1 MTEWIDVLV
10 YATFMFVLWF
20 ALPAVNAR
28 FVVPVIED
36 RHPGWLAAR
45 PDVAHRVAGSRRFR
59 LLATVLGLG
68 SIGLLGAAQTPVWPG
83 ALAAPRFER
92 EHWMVLS
99 DLFTALTLVW
109 LITFA
114 TASALFHRWL
124 HREVPLAD
132 RRTATL
138 EPRSLAAVVARP
150 LRVAV
155 FTVVGLHLAAWIA
168 VGIWNGDTSAPFWG
182 MAASQFLIGGILL
195 WIAFGISRRRPH
207 ALDRIFGP
215 AYRRSE
221 MHFAMVAQIFPVLNG
236 GMRLYEQAVGSVQM
250 NLDRASRL
258 GLVVF
263 MLVGVA
269 VCLFRFTWSS
279 GSRLDRAAA
288 QRAWAIVFLLGMT
301 AALSLGELEGRR
313 TAQLRG
319 ANCTAAAAAA
329 GGTM

>member
-1 MTEWIDVLV
+1 MRVARSTDSVMAAIDGRNPFGNTKCLMKSSVFL
-10 YATFMFVLWF
+10 
-20 ALPAVNAR
+20 AR
-28 FVVPVIED
+28 
-36 RHPGWLAAR
+36 
-45 PDVAHRVAGSRRFR
+45 AHRESGRQ
-59 LLATVLGLG
+59 
-68 SIGLLGAAQTPVWPG
+68 I
-83 ALAAPRFER
+83 
-92 EHWMVLS
+92 
-99 DLFTALTLVW
+99 
-109 LITFA
+109 
-114 TASALFHRWL
+114 
-124 HREVPLAD
+124 
-132 RRTATL
+132 
-138 EPRSLAAVVARP
+138 
-150 LRVAV
+150 
-155 FTVVGLHLAAWIA
+155 AWIA

-182 MAASQFLIGGILL
+182 MAASQFLISGTLL

-236 GMRLYEQAVGSVQM
+236 GMRLYEQAVGSVPL